1 MPDKI
6 DPIEF
11 KKIDRKPLYE
21 RIADHIQDMI
31 ATHELAPGTRLPT
44 ERELAE
50 QMGVNRTTVH
60 QAVGLLQ
67 QRGLVEM
74 KVGSG
79 TYIIDMPPSV
89 VADSI
94 QRYFTFGNC
103 SFQDL
108 VTLRCILEPEMAA
121 LAAKSAT
128 AEDLAL
134 LNQTIQKLEGAFDR
148 GDETAFALFEIDF
161 HEGIAAATHNEL
173 IIAISKGLH
182 NLVRDWLETHGT
194 GKRTRELVLVHQAV
208 CDAVTRGDPADARE
222 AMLAHMRLGA
232 TLQMGGEQVPCQSE
246 SDPSPVPER
255 TEPSL

>member
-1 MPDKI
+1 MTNNVDQLK
-6 DPIEF
+6 F
-11 KKIDRKPLYE
+11 KKIIRQSLYE
-21 RIADHIQDMI
+21 QVADTIQEMI
-31 ATHELAPGTRLPT
+31 ATHELGPGTRLPT
-44 ERELAE
+44 ERELAQ
-50 QMGVNRTTVH
+50 QMDVNRTTVH

-79 TYIIDMPPSV
+79 IYVIDMPPSV

-128 AEDLAL
+128 AEDLVL
-134 LNQTIQKLEGAFDR
+134 LNQTIEKLEEAFERD
-148 GDETAFALFEIDF
+148 DETAFGLFEMDF
-161 HEGIAAATHNEL
+161 HEGIASATHNEL
-173 IIAISKGLH
+173 IIAISKGMH

-194 GKRTRELVLVHQAV
+194 GKRTKELVLVHRAV
-208 CDAVTRGDPADARE
+208 CDAVTR
-222 AMLAHMRLGA
+222 
-232 TLQMGGEQVPCQSE
+232 
-246 SDPSPVPER
+246 
-255 TEPSL
+255 

>member
-1 MPDKI
+1 MPDKT
-6 DPIEF
+6 DQLQF
-11 KKIDRKPLYE
+11 KKIIRKPLHVQ
-21 RIADHIQDMI
+21 IADHIQEMI
-31 ATHELAPGTRLPT
+31 ATQELVPGTRLPT
-44 ERELAE
+44 ERDLAQ
-50 QMGVNRTTVH
+50 QMDVNRTTVH

-79 TYIIDMPPSV
+79 TYVIDMPPSV

-108 VTLRCILEPEMAA
+108 VTLRCMLEPEMAA

-134 LNQTIQKLEGAFDR
+134 LNQTIQKLEAAFDS
-148 GDETAFALFEIDF
+148 GNETAFALFEMDF

-182 NLVRDWLETHGT
+182 NLVRDWLDTHGT
-194 GKRTRELVLVHQAV
+194 GKRTKELVSVHRAI
-208 CDAVTRGDPADARE
+208 CDAVTRGDPAGARQ

-232 TLQMGGEQVPCQSE
+232 TLQMGGEQIFCR
-246 SDPSPVPER
+246 PE
-255 TEPSL
+255 TATSTDGDGT

>member
-1 MPDKI
+1 MSENNDQLK
-6 DPIEF
+6 F
-11 KKIDRKPLYE
+11 KKITRRPLYE
-21 RIADHIQDMI
+21 QIADHIQEMI
-31 ATHELAPGTRLPT
+31 ASHEVEPGTRLPT
-44 ERELAE
+44 ERELAQ
-50 QMGVNRTTVH
+50 QMDVNRTTIH

-67 QRGLVEM
+67 ERGLVEM

-79 TYIIDMPPSV
+79 IYVIDMPPSV

-121 LAAKSAT
+121 LAARSAT
-128 AEDLAL
+128 AEDLDL
-134 LNQTIQKLEGAFDR
+134 LNQTIQKLDDAYDR

-182 NLVRDWLETHGT
+182 NLVREWLETHGT
-194 GKRTRELVLVHQAV
+194 GKRTKELVLVHRAV
-208 CDAVTRGDPADARE
+208 SDAVTRGDPEGARD

-232 TLQMGGEQVPCQSE
+232 TLQMGGEPVPCQPE
-246 SDPSPVPER
+246 SDTVIDADRAKPGI
-255 TEPSL
+255 

>member
-1 MPDKI
+1 MSNNI
-6 DPIEF
+6 DQLKF
-11 KKIDRKPLYE
+11 KKITRQPLYE
-21 RIADHIQDMI
+21 QVADTIQEMI
-31 ATHELAPGTRLPT
+31 STHELGPGTRLPT
-44 ERELAE
+44 ERELAQ
-50 QMGVNRTTVH
+50 QMDVNRTTVH

-79 TYIIDMPPSV
+79 TYVIDMPPSV

-121 LAAKSAT
+121 LAARSAT
-128 AEDLAL
+128 AKDLAL
-134 LNQTIQKLEGAFDR
+134 LNQTIRKLEEAFERD
-148 GDETAFALFEIDF
+148 DETAFAFFEMDF
-161 HEGIAAATHNEL
+161 HEGIASATHNEL
-173 IIAISKGLH
+173 IMAISKGMH

-194 GKRTRELVLVHQAV
+194 GKRTKELVLVHRAV
-208 CDAVTRGDPADARE
+208 CDAVTRGDPAGARE

-232 TLQMGGEQVPCQSE
+232 TLQMRGEQVSCQSDSATSTEAEGTE
-246 SDPSPVPER
+246 SGI
-255 TEPSL
+255 

>member
-1 MPDKI
+1 MSVKADQFQ
-6 DPIEF
+6 F
-11 KKIDRKPLYE
+11 KKIVRKPLYE
-21 RIADHIQDMI
+21 QIADDIQDMI
-31 ATHELAPGTRLPT
+31 ALHKLVPGTQLPT
-44 ERELAE
+44 ERELAQ

-79 TYIIDMPPSV
+79 TYVIDMPPSV

-121 LAAKSAT
+121 LAARNT
-128 AEDLAL
+128 TDDDLAL
-134 LNQTIQKLEGAFDR
+134 LNQTVQNLEEAFDR
-148 GDETAFALFEIDF
+148 GDETAFALFEMDF

-182 NLVRDWLETHGT
+182 SLVRDWLDTHGT
-194 GKRTRELVLVHQAV
+194 GKRTRELVSVHRAI
-208 CDAVTRGDPADARE
+208 CDAVTRGDPTDARQ
-222 AMLAHMRLGA
+222 AMLAHRRLGA
-232 TLQMGGEQVPCQSE
+232 TLQMGGEHLTCHPELAISTDADGTE
-246 SDPSPVPER
+246 SGV
-255 TEPSL
+255 